1 MLDRGGVAGPGDVL
15 IVGDDDAVARS
26 LERIRDTGLTE
37 ILAAPIGT
45 PIEQTRT
52 TTTPACYSS

>member
-1 MLDRGGVAGPGDVL
+1 MLDREGVAGPGDVL

-26 LERIRDTGLTE
+26 LGRIRETGVTE

-45 PIEQTRT
+45 PAEQTRT
-52 TTTPACYSS
+52 TTTLACYSS